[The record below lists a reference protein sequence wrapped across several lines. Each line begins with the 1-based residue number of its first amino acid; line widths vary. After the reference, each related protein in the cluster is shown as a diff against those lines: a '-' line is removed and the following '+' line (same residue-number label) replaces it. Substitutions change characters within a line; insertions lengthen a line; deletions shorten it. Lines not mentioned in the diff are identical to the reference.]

1 MFYCS
6 DEYGASVAAPWSG
19 ADAFASFSAVR
30 TVSGPIRSTTYSG
43 VSVCLFV
50 PGESAG
56 ISTVPHTRYSKISLQ
71 VRGWHRQASEWNKIS
86 FCMLSLLNT
95 KYHHVKALLKTCH
108 LSGNIIGFSFEN
120 SNVRTAR
127 VLRLS
132 GGGGGEGGLGW
143 RAKNGFEHLLLA
155 WPAVLF
161 GLIQV
166 FPPNVSILRKEVC
179 SIFKSKCWIIRNVI
193 QLDVA
198 LTWYN
203 IKHNVLLHASVL

>member
-1 MFYCS
+1 MLKRFIGFFYCS

-30 TVSGPIRSTTYSG
+30 TVSGPIRSTTYPG
-43 VSVCLFV
+43 ISVCLFV

-56 ISTVPHTRYSKISLQ
+56 ISTVPHSRYSKISFQ

-86 FCMLSLLNT
+86 FCILSLLNT
-95 KYHHVKALLKTCH
+95 KYHHVKALLMTFH

-132 GGGGGEGGLGW
+132 GGLAW
-143 RAKNGFEHLLLA
+143 RDKNGCEGDWLASRTMSKHL
-155 WPAVLF
+155 WRCF
-161 GLIQV
+161 I
-166 FPPNVSILRKEVC
+166 
-179 SIFKSKCWIIRNVI
+179 
-193 QLDVA
+193 
-198 LTWYN
+198 
-203 IKHNVLLHASVL
+203 